1 MASKINPLIA
11 IYGETASGKS
21 QLALLLAQKFNGE
34 IIAADSWTVYKDFDI
49 GTAKPTPGQRTLIR
63 HHLVDVADA
72 PEGFNAA
79 IYKDLALSAIADIEA
94 RGKLPI
100 LVGGTN
106 LYIDSV
112 LYNYSF
118 LPPVPPSDREARN
131 QKSLTD
137 LLNEAASAGIDMSG
151 IDIRNKRRVIRAL
164 ESGGKQPTNTQLRP
178 NTLLLGVQTNRE
190 TLRQRVTERVDE
202 MLELGLEQEVS
213 RLSKKYGW
221 DAEPMKGIG
230 YREWQEYFD
239 GSKTLAETREQIITA
254 TMNLAKRQRTWL
266 VRNNSIHWVSNPDSA
281 VELATTFLS
290 KNSII

>member
-1 MASKINPLIA
+1 MVAKINPLIA

-49 GTAKPTPGQRTLIR
+49 GTAKPTPDQRALIR

-72 PEGFNAA
+72 KEGFNAA
-79 IYKDLALSAIADIEA
+79 LYQDLALRAIAYIEA

-118 LPPVPPSDREARN
+118 LPPVAPSEREARN
-131 QKSLTD
+131 QKSLPD
-137 LLNEAASAGIDMSG
+137 LLDEAAAAGVDMSG

-164 ESGGKQPTNTQLRP
+164 ESGGKHPTNTQLRP
-178 NTLLLGVQTNRE
+178 NTLLLGIQTDRE
-190 TLRQRVTERVDE
+190 TLRQRVTERIDE
-202 MLELGLEQEVS
+202 MLDLGLEQEVS
-213 RLSKKYGW
+213 MLSKKYGW
-221 DAEPMKGIG
+221 GAEPMKGIG
-230 YREWQEYFD
+230 YSEWREYFE
-239 GSKTLAETREQIITA
+239 GSKTLAETRELIISA
-254 TMNLAKRQRTWL
+254 SMNLAKRQRTWFK
-266 VRNNSIHWVSNPDSA
+266 RNNSIRWVSDPITA
-281 VELATTFLS
+281 VDIATTFLS
-290 KNSII
+290 KKQ